1 MTRRRVFVR
10 GVGAVTPLGL
20 TWPETARR
28 LAAGECAIKPIQ
40 AFDVTGFPSAVAA
53 AVEWDA
59 PGQDRRRSLGMKA
72 AQEAWESANLR
83 VDPTRLGVFI
93 GAESGRATIAT
104 IIKLVRIAVGDQPD
118 VEMPPTGRPKFPKVS
133 FDHAAFG
140 TRTRALA
147 DEVERATVSPATV
160 ASAIAEAIGAR
171 GPVSTLSIAC
181 ASGAAAI
188 IEATRAIRLGRCDVA
203 ICGGVGADVDPLM
216 VVGFGKLRALSAKGV
231 SRPFDLR
238 RDGFVV
244 GEGAAMLVL
253 SAERGSAR
261 VEIAGVGR
269 TLDGHHFTAPHPEGD
284 GARRAMKAA
293 LADAGSPT
301 IDYVQAHGT
310 STPLNDLIEA
320 RSIAAVVGSDVPT
333 ASVKGAM
340 GHWIAG
346 AGAVGFLA
354 AYHALSVGELVP
366 TANLTQPDPDCP
378 IRHLPKTLRVDAR
391 SALVNAF
398 AFGGANASLVARS
411 L

>member
-20 TWPETARR
+20 TWPSTVQR
-28 LAAGECAIKPIQ
+28 LAAGDCAVQPIQ
-40 AFDVTGFPSAVAA
+40 AFDTTGFPSMVAA
-53 AVEWDA
+53 TVPWDA

-72 AQEAWESANLR
+72 AQEAWDTADMT

-104 IIKLVRIAVGDQPD
+104 IIKLVRVAVGDQAA
-118 VEMPPTGRPKFPKVS
+118 VEMPATGRPKFPKVA

-140 TRTRALA
+140 AQTHALA

-160 ASAIAEAIGAR
+160 ASAIAQAFNAR
-171 GPVSTLSIAC
+171 GPVATLSIAC

-203 ICGGVGADVDPLM
+203 VCGGVGADVDPLM
-216 VVGFGKLRALSAKGV
+216 VVGFGKLRALSAKGI

-253 SAERGSAR
+253 SSERGPAS
-261 VEIAGVGR
+261 VEITGIGR
-269 TLDGHHFTAPHPEGD
+269 SLDGHHLTAPHPEGD
-284 GARRAMKAA
+284 GARRAMRAA
-293 LADAGSPT
+293 LADAGIPA

-310 STPLNDLIEA
+310 STPLNDLVEA
-320 RSIAAVVGSDVPT
+320 RAIAAVLGSDVPV

-346 AGAVGFLA
+346 AGAVGFLT
-354 AYHALSVGELVP
+354 AYHALSAGELLP

-378 IRHLPKTLRVDAR
+378 IRHVPAMLRVDAR
-391 SALVNAF
+391 AALVNAF
-398 AFGGANASLVARS
+398 AFGGANASLVAHA